1 VSHNRVDAQ
10 EIGTWAQAG
19 ARGNARK
26 LLLYRISTLEATF
39 PLLSIQRYDDTTDV
53 MLALIS
59 TRAPWSTD
67 ANGIVCDALQE
78 SMTHR

>member
-1 VSHNRVDAQ
+1 MP
-10 EIGTWAQAG
+10 
-19 ARGNARK
+19 RK
-26 LLLYRISTLEATF
+26 LVLRLKRELEEMLANSSYTGFSTLEATF
-39 PLLSIQRYDDTTDV
+39 PFISIQRYDDTTDV

-59 TRAPWSTD
+59 TRAPWSTV